1 MVTDVCEKLCA
12 FYKPGKN
19 EELKC
24 GTFLFLERNLT
35 GREVREAARE
45 AEGERLDLSRDES
58 IRSMVCEKCDFLADG
73 CDFRQGL
80 DSPPCGGY
88 TVIEHLLRVTDRV
101 KDPS

>member
-1 MVTDVCEKLCA
+1 
-12 FYKPGKN
+12 
-19 EELKC
+19 
-24 GTFLFLERNLT
+24 
-35 GREVREAARE
+35 
-45 AEGERLDLSRDES
+45 
-58 IRSMVCEKCDFLADG
+58 MVCEQCDFLADG

>member
-12 FYKPGKN
+12 FYKPGKS

-24 GTFLFLERNLT
+24 GTFLFLKRNLT
-35 GREVREAARE
+35 TREVREAARE
-45 AEGERLDLSRDES
+45 A
-58 IRSMVCEKCDFLADG
+58 CEQCDFLADG

-88 TVIEHLLRVTDRV
+88 TVIEHLLRGVTD
-101 KDPS
+101 PS